1 MPGYKSL
8 PEQFSGPAAEQVR
21 LAELLQRA
29 GANEDAVHLL
39 ESALEVCV
47 ASSPELPGWLCGR
60 LASMYRMLKR
70 YDDEVGLLVRYRDSQ
85 QSEEARVRFDARL
98 SKARAIAERKGRS
111 DTRMLASVRTAV
123 NRRAMEAA
131 AQRTPNPSLGFTP
144 ETLHELASA
153 FATAGASGDT
163 IALFAAL
170 VLLDRE
176 ARAAG
181 HPAERIVTAL
191 KTVWQEVKSPDFAAA
206 EAWNALYRDAL
217 TRALALYFDEHRG
230 P

>member
-39 ESALEVCV
+39 ESALEVCA
-47 ASSPELPGWLCGR
+47 ASAPELPGWLCGR
-60 LASMYRMLKR
+60 LASMYRTLKR

-98 SKARAIAERKGRS
+98 SKARAIAQRKTRS

-123 NRRAMEAA
+123 NRRAVEAA
-131 AQRTPNPSLGFTP
+131 ALRTPAPDLGFSP
-144 ETLHELASA
+144 EAVSELATA
-153 FATAGASGDT
+153 FAEASASEGEHSG
-163 IALFAAL
+163 LVAAIERL
-170 VLLDRE
+170 HRE
-176 ARAAG
+176 ARG
-181 HPAERIVTAL
+181 SGYPAERIVTAI
-191 KTVWQEVKSPDFAAA
+191 KTVWHDAKSPDPAAA
-206 EAWNALYRDAL
+206 EAWNARYRDAL
-217 TRALALYFDEHRG
+217 TRSLALYFEEL
-230 P
+230 